1 MQRLGLFL
9 MWLGAGVGA
18 LVALG
23 LAATELP
30 LFHLGLHGM
39 SWWIAIGAVKLT
51 LLGSAGLMAVGA
63 TLRRL
68 GSRQADRVLSE
79 RDADETRRIGGG

>member
-1 MQRLGLFL
+1 
-9 MWLGAGVGA
+9 MWLGAAVGA

-23 LAATELP
+23 LGASELP
-30 LFHLGLHGM
+30 LFHLGLHGL
-39 SWWIAIGAVKLT
+39 SWWIAIGVVKLT

-68 GSRQADRVLSE
+68 GRRQDDRLLPE
-79 RDADETRRIGGG
+79 RDSDAARRIGGS

>member
-9 MWLGAGVGA
+9 IWLGAAVGA

-23 LAATELP
+23 LGANELP
-30 LFHLGLHGM
+30 LFQFGLHGVR
-39 SWWIAIGAVKLT
+39 WWIALGAVKLT

-68 GSRQADRVLSE
+68 GKRQDDRVLAA
-79 RDADETRRIGGG
+79 RDTKETRRIGND